1 LKHNPNNDEIPG
13 NERNKSKVVVT
24 KKREKN
30 EKKNEMAKKR

>member
-1 LKHNPNNDEIPG
+1 LKYNPKNDEISG